1 MQMRTEALREEL
13 NKSGLSGYII
23 THINNIYYFTCFLD
37 IPDAKLCLIVPLKGE
52 PILFTN
58 PLSYSA
64 AFEKARGCVV
74 KLVKS
79 SEKILEEVMDEVR
92 ALKLTQ
98 VGFDDM
104 GISFYLK
111 LVKKLRNVDFQQRT
125 ELVWKLRKVKSDEEI
140 RWMKKAAE
148 FADAGMK
155 AGLEAVKAGVHEYE
169 VAAEAE
175 YEMRAR
181 GSEGTAFE
189 TIVASGPRS
198 AYPHG
203 VCSDRIIQKGDFV
216 ILDIGGVYKGYKSD
230 LTRTVVAGEPS
241 SKQGKLFNLVLEAQ
255 NEAFRQ
261 IKAGIKA
268 NDLDGLARKII
279 EGKGYRDKFLHGLG
293 HGVGLNI
300 HEPPTL
306 SKSSKDILEEGNV
319 VTVEPGVYIQGFGGM
334 RIEDTVLV
342 LRGTGEKLTKTPCT
356 LMI

>member
-1 MQMRTEALREEL
+1 MICVLNVKFVISVLKTNHHREFGEKFMQIRTKALRKAL
-13 NKSGLSGYII
+13 NKSDLSGYII
-23 THINNIYYFTCFLD
+23 THVNNIYYFTGFLD

-79 SEKILEEVMDEVR
+79 SEKIFEKVADEIR
-92 ALKLTQ
+92 TLKLTR

-104 GISFYLK
+104 NISFYLK
-111 LVKKLRNVDFQQRT
+111 LIKKLGNVDFQQKT

-140 RWMKKAAE
+140 QWMKKAAE

-155 AGLEAVKAGVHEYE
+155 AGLEALKAGVHEYE

-198 AYPHG
+198 AYPH
-203 VCSDRIIQKGDFV
+203 VLCSDRIIQ
-216 ILDIGGVYKGYKSD
+216 
-230 LTRTVVAGEPS
+230 
-241 SKQGKLFNLVLEAQ
+241 
-255 NEAFRQ
+255 
-261 IKAGIKA
+261 
-268 NDLDGLARKII
+268 
-279 EGKGYRDKFLHGLG
+279 YRDKFLHGLG

-319 VTVEPGVYIQGFGGM
+319 VTVEPGVYIQGFGGG

-342 LRGTGEKLTKTPCT
+342 LRGAGEKLTKIPCT
-356 LMI
+356 MMI

>member
-1 MQMRTEALREEL
+1 MHVRTKALWEEL
-13 NKSGLSGYII
+13 NKSNLSGYII
-23 THINNIYYFTCFLD
+23 THVNNIYYFTGFLD
-37 IPDAKLCLIVPLKGE
+37 ITDAKLCLIVPLNGE

-64 AFEKARGCVV
+64 ASEKARGCVV

-79 SEKILEEVMDEVR
+79 SEKILEEVVDGVR
-92 ALKLTQ
+92 RLKLTRL
-98 VGFDDM
+98 GFDDM
-104 GISFYLK
+104 GVSFYLK

-125 ELVWKLRKVKSDEEI
+125 ELVWNLRKVKSDEEI

-148 FADAGMK
+148 FTDAGMK
-155 AGLEAVKAGVHEYE
+155 AGLEAVRAGVHEYE

-175 YEMRAR
+175 YEMRAH

-203 VCSDRIIQKGDFV
+203 ICSDRIIQKGDLV
-216 ILDIGGVYKGYKSD
+216 ILDMGGIYKGYKSD
-230 LTRTVVAGEPS
+230 LTRTVVAGEPT
-241 SKQGKLFNLVLEAQ
+241 SKQEEIFNLVLDAQ
-255 NEAFRQ
+255 NEAFQQ

-268 NDLDGLARKII
+268 SGLDDLAHKAIRD
-279 EGKGYRDKFLHGLG
+279 KGYGDKFLHDLG

-306 SKSSKDILEEGNV
+306 SKSSKELLEEGNV
-319 VTVEPGVYIQGFGGM
+319 VTVEPGVYIQGFGGV

-342 LRGTGEKLTKTPCT
+342 LKGAGEKLTKTPYA